1 MPNDYIRGKIIRER
15 GYKMNVEVRYL
26 SKSGNT
32 KKIAE
37 VIAKE
42 VGCEALSIEEPIT
55 TQTDILF
62 LGAAVYWVGVDSKMK
77 EFILTLDDKV
87 KKVVVF
93 STASIIPS
101 AYPQMKKLLQE
112 SNISVDEREFHCR
125 GKFSLLHTSRPNMDD
140 LEDARLLVNA
150 IMLNSEC

>member
-1 MPNDYIRGKIIRER
+1 
-15 GYKMNVEVRYL
+15 MNVEVRYL

-37 VIAKE
+37 AIAKE

-55 TQTDILF
+55 TETHILF
-62 LGAAVYWVGVDSKMK
+62 LGVAVYWAGIDPKMK
-77 EFILTLDDKV
+77 EFIRSLDEKV

-112 SNISVDEREFHCR
+112 SNISVDEREFHCP
-125 GKFSLLHTSRPNMDD
+125 GKFKIIHASRPNIDD